1 MKIISNNFPLFQ
13 MEVLRRPNLILLVF
27 ETVIF
32 IHPTGNSMIAA
43 ISFKAISIFKNVHYY
58 DSSIAERNIVVN
70 RHNEY

>member
-1 MKIISNNFPLFQ
+1 MKTILNNFPLFQ
-13 MEVLRRPNLILLVF
+13 MTEKTKFNSVF

-43 ISFKAISIFKNVHYY
+43 ISFKAISIFKNVHFYG
-58 DSSIAERNIVVN
+58 SSIAERNIVVN